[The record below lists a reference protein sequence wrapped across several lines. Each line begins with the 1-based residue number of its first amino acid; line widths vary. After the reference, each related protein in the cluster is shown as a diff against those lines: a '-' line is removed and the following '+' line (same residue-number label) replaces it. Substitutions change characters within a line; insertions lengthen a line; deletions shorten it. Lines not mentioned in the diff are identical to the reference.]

1 MLLEG
6 LLTSARG
13 AYPAHDG
20 FEHVSSRSAP
30 SPFTCKLGSGKL
42 PSETCS
48 TYRSRSPVPPTYLR
62 WSIVSS
68 KLRETDEGTCIRYLP
83 AGLQG
88 CRSCSDGTENLKIW
102 DHYDIN
108 KNNTSNNTQRCASFR
123 TTDRLLI
130 PGRLISANTAIWAH
144 TIKAIS
150 YDWRQNERRRN

>member
-1 MLLEG
+1 MGSSMSRLVPLRLLSHANWALG
-6 LLTSARG
+6 NFQVKLAVHIVLVLPYLLPG
-13 AYPAHDG
+13 
-20 FEHVSSRSAP
+20 
-30 SPFTCKLGSGKL
+30 
-42 PSETCS
+42 
-48 TYRSRSPVPPTYLR
+48 

-68 KLRETDEGTCIRYLP
+68 KLRETDEGTCIIRYLP